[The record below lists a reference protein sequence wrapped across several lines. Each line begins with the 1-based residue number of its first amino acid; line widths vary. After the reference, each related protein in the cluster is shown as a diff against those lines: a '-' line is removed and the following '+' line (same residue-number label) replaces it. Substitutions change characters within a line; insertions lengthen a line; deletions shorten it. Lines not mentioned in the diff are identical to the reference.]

1 MPVLFLTKER
11 PMRYSGAVKR
21 VGDDVNTDYI
31 ISSRRKQYFME
42 DLDPSFAAKVC
53 PGDILVAGKNFGC
66 GSAMEIAA
74 LVVRASGIR
83 VVLARSFARSF
94 YRNGV
99 NNGLLL
105 VECDTSAIEEG
116 QKLEVESADSGI
128 FVYSEGRLVAQAP
141 SLAPVQ
147 QEILAAGGLVE
158 LMLRSKHNHGG
169 NG

>member
-1 MPVLFLTKER
+1 
-11 PMRYSGAVKR
+11 MRYEGAVKR

-31 ISSRRKQYFME
+31 ISSRRKRDTLDAAVLKQFFME

-83 VVLARSFARSF
+83 VVIASSFARSF

-105 VECDTSAIEEG
+105 VECDTSAIQDG

-128 FVYSEGRLVAQAP
+128 FVYSEGRLIAQAP

>member
-1 MPVLFLTKER
+1 
-11 PMRYSGAVKR
+11 MRYSGAVKR

-31 ISSRRKQYFME
+31 ISSRRKRDTLDADVLKQYFME

-83 VVLARSFARSF
+83 VVLACSFARSF